1 MPRVIAVT
9 VATEKTDALLAQI
22 RDLDDVAGLSLQRGA
37 SIDPPGDIVTI
48 QANNDGVRAI
58 FKVLE
63 RANVT
68 DGGSIS
74 TSEPRSLLS
83 PPHQNGIDTE
93 TNETVWD
100 EMASLLRQDT
110 NLSANFLMLMALA
123 GAVAASGLWTDTLHI
138 VVGAMLIAPGF
149 EPLLRIPFGLIGGPR
164 ELTIKGLVSTA
175 SGYAVLLAG
184 AALTYLILRWID
196 PASSPD
202 LMTRHWVRYWSQT
215 TASGAFVALIGGV
228 TGAVVITTQRST
240 LTAGVM
246 IALALV
252 PTMAL
257 VGMASVCGDWQLAGR
272 GFVLWAVNVAAV
284 LVASAVTFG
293 LKQLVVHRG
302 KSMG

>member
-1 MPRVIAVT
+1 MPRVISVT
-9 VATEKTDALLAQI
+9 VATEKTDALIEQMQNLENVSGLA
-22 RDLDDVAGLSLQRGA
+22 LQRGA
-37 SIDPPGDIVTI
+37 SIEPPGDIVTI
-48 QANNDGVRAI
+48 SANNDGVRAI

-63 RANVT
+63 KLEVT

-83 PPHQNGIDTE
+83 PPSQRDIDSE
-93 TNETVWD
+93 TNETIWD

-123 GAVAASGLWTDTLHI
+123 GIVAATGLWTDTLHTVI
-138 VVGAMLIAPGF
+138 GAMLIAPGF

-164 ELTIKGLVSTA
+164 ELAQRGLLSTLA
-175 SGYAVLLAG
+175 GYVALFVG
-184 AALTYLILRWID
+184 AALTYLFLRWLD
-196 PASSPD
+196 PGSSPD
-202 LMTRHWVRYWSQT
+202 LTTRYWARYWSDT
-215 TASGAFVALIGGV
+215 TAIGAFVAFVGGI
-228 TGAVVITTQRST
+228 TGAIVITTQRST

-257 VGMASVCGDWQLAGR
+257 VGMASVYADWKLAG
-272 GFVLWAVNVAAV
+272 GALILWLVNVVAV
-284 LVASAVTFG
+284 LVASAITFG
-293 LKQLVVHRG
+293 LKQIVVHRG

>member
-1 MPRVIAVT
+1 M
-9 VATEKTDALLAQI
+9 
-22 RDLDDVAGLSLQRGA
+22 AGLSLQRGA
-37 SIDPPGDIVTI
+37 SLDPPGDIVTI
-48 QANNDGVRAI
+48 QASNDGVRAI

-63 RANVT
+63 RLEVT

-93 TNETVWD
+93 TNETIWD

-110 NLSANFLMLMALA
+110 NFSGNFLMLMALA
-123 GAVAASGLWTDTLHI
+123 GAVAAAGLWTDTLHI

-149 EPLLRIPFGLIGGPR
+149 EPLLRIPFGMIGGPR
-164 ELTIKGLVSTA
+164 ELTIKGLAATGG
-175 SGYAVLLAG
+175 GYVALLIG
-184 AALTYLILRWID
+184 AALTYLILRWLD

-202 LMTRHWVRYWSQT
+202 LMTRHWARYWSQV
-215 TASGAFVALIGGV
+215 TASSVFVALVGGA

-257 VGMASVCGDWQLAGR
+257 VGMASVYGDWQVAGH
-272 GFVLWAVNVAAV
+272 GFILWAANVAAV
-284 LVASAVTFG
+284 LVASTATFG
-293 LKQLVVHRG
+293 LKQIFVHRG
-302 KSMG
+302 KSMARGKSAGQIIVSKDSN